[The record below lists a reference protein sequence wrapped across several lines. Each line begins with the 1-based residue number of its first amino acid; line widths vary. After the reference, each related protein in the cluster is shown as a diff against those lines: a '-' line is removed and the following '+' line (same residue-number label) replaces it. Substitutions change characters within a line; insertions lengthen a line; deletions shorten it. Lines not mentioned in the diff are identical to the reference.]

1 MVTPE
6 VFSCLDTLSAAAAE
20 RFVALASEAARSRGR
35 FAVAL
40 AGGSTPRTLYELL
53 GTAPLCELVPW
64 AVVHAFWGDERC
76 VPPNDDRS
84 NYRLAD
90 RSLLRHVP
98 ITEPTIHRIRGE
110 IEPEAAAAEY
120 DRQLRDFFKGE
131 RATFDLVLLGLGADG
146 HTASL
151 FPGALPSEADRWV
164 AAVRPAGQET
174 ARVTLTPAVLNASR
188 RVLFLVSGA
197 DKSSALRRVLAGDPA
212 LPASLIRPSRG
223 DVEFFIDRA
232 AEGE

>member
-1 MVTPE
+1 MENPE
-6 VFSCLDTLSAAAAE
+6 VFNCHDTLSAAAAE

-40 AGGSTPRTLYELL
+40 AGGSTPRRMYELL

-64 AVVHAFWGDERC
+64 AVVHVFWGDERC
-76 VPPNDDRS
+76 VPPHDDRS
-84 NYRLAD
+84 NYRLAE

-98 ITEPTIHRIRGE
+98 LTERTIHRIRGE
-110 IEPEAAAAEY
+110 IEPDAAASEY
-120 DRQLRDFFKGE
+120 DRLLRDFFKGE
-131 RATFDLVLLGLGADG
+131 SATFDLVLLGLGADG

-151 FPGALPSEADRWV
+151 FPGALPDDSDGWA
-164 AAVRPAGQET
+164 AAVRPAGLET

-197 DKSSALRRVLAGDPA
+197 DKSAALRRVLAGDAA
-212 LPASLIRPSRG
+212 LPASRIRPWRG
-223 DVEFFIDRA
+223 EVEFFIDRA